1 MQLIDF
7 FDKGAARDPARAF
20 LVDDAG
26 GRTYGQVQAL
36 SHRIVNALR
45 RDGVAAG
52 AKAAVYAPNA
62 TRAFECV
69 IGIIRACCVWVPVN
83 VRNLVGDTAFVL
95 DNTDTELL
103 FYSAEFADQAHEL
116 LRACPRIRRAICLDS
131 AATGHVGFD
140 AWLADTAE
148 RSEETPASRDDP
160 ITLFSSGGTTG
171 RPKGVVMSHACWETM
186 IAGTL
191 ALQPHAH
198 PVHLVA
204 APMTHAAG
212 GGALALLPMAATN
225 VMLPAF
231 DPVRVMEAIERHRV
245 THLFLPPTAV
255 YRLLAHPDV
264 RNYDYSSLR
273 YFNYASAPMSPDK
286 VREAIGV
293 FGPVMMTAF
302 GQSECGVNISFFS
315 PQDHVDV
322 LAAPDSR
329 RLASCG
335 RASPFARVA
344 IMDEQ
349 GGLLAPGEHG
359 EIVVRSNSVMRG
371 YYKNPEETA
380 RAREHGWHHTGDIG
394 YLDPEGWLYLVDRK
408 RDMIISGGFNIFPS
422 EIEKV
427 VLAHPAV
434 QDCSVVGVPD
444 ELWGEAIKAV
454 VQLKPGGVF
463 DAAEMEAFCRRSLG
477 GYKVPKSFEVW
488 PELPRSPVGKVLK
501 REVRA
506 RFWQGQG
513 RNI

>member
-7 FDKGAARDPARAF
+7 FDKGAALAPERAF

-26 GRTYGQVQAL
+26 SRTYREVQAM

-45 RDGVAAG
+45 RDGIASG
-52 AKAAVYAPNA
+52 TKAAVYAPNA

-69 IGIIRACCVWVPVN
+69 IGIIRAGCVWVPVN
-83 VRNLVGDTAFVL
+83 VRNLVEDTAYVL
-95 DNTDTELL
+95 NNTDTEVL
-103 FYSAEFADQAHEL
+103 FYSREFSANAQAL
-116 LRACPRIRRAICLDS
+116 LQECPVIRRAICLDG
-131 AATGHVGFD
+131 ADGGNPGFED
-140 AWLADTAE
+140 WIAGAGD
-148 RSEETPASRDDP
+148 RSEEVPASRDDV

-171 RPKGVVMSHACWETM
+171 RPKGVMMTHACWETM
-186 IAGTL
+186 VANTL
-191 ALQPHAH
+191 ALQYHPH

-231 DPVRVMEAIERHRV
+231 DPVRVMEAIQQHRV
-245 THLFLPPTAV
+245 THLFLPPTAI

-264 RNYDYSSLR
+264 RKYDYSSLR

-286 VREAIGV
+286 VKEAVEV

-302 GQSECGVNISFFS
+302 GQTECGVNISFFS
-315 PQDHVDV
+315 PQDHARVI
-322 LAAPDSR
+322 AEGNWR

-335 RASPFARVA
+335 RASPFARIA

-349 GGLLAPGEHG
+349 GRLLAPEEHG
-359 EIVVRSNSVMRG
+359 EIVVRSNSVMHG

-380 RAREHGWHHTGDIG
+380 KVREYGWHHTGDVG
-394 YLDPEGWLYLVDRK
+394 FLDAEGWLYLVDRK

-427 VLAHPAV
+427 VLAHPDV
-434 QDCSVVGVPD
+434 QDCTVVGVPD
-444 ELWGEAIKAV
+444 DLWGEAVKAV
-454 VQLKPGGVF
+454 IQLKPGAIF
-463 DAAEMEAFCRRSLG
+463 DEAEMNAFCRRSLG

-488 PELPRSPVGKVLK
+488 PDLPRSPVGKVLK